1 MEFVD
6 VVRITI
12 YTGEDV
18 LWEDRP
24 LYKAIIQKAKELNL
38 GGVTVVQGKAGF
50 AKTNRGLNNKV
61 SHFLSGNA
69 NLPLVI
75 EIVDRKEDIEKILPF
90 LEKSAVHSC
99 VTMTD
104 CKVLVTDY
112 LKEKFCVK

>member
-1 MEFVD
+1 MELVD
-6 VVRITI
+6 VVCLKI

-18 LWEDRP
+18 LWEDMP
-24 LYKAIIQKAKELNL
+24 LYKAIIQKVKELDL

-50 AKTNRGLNNKV
+50 AKTNRGLNKKIT
-61 SHFLSGNA
+61 HFFSGNA

-75 EIVDRKEDIEKILPF
+75 EIVDKKENIEKILPF

-112 LKEKFCVK
+112 LREKFGAK